1 MYLDYIYGDEDD
13 DYEDDNPYISV
24 KPRKHEVYMNG
35 DDDDEYD
42 NCPPGA
48 LGERYNK
55 LKPFNWED

>member
-24 KPRKHEVYMNG
+24 KPRKHEVYMNS

-48 LGERYNK
+48 LGERYNEP
-55 LKPFNWED
+55 KPFNWED